1 MSTQDTKASAGVEI
15 VSVTPRSREEKQ
27 FIDLPFRLYEGVE
40 QYVPWFTR
48 SMRRLV
54 ALKHP
59 FFEHSDGEFFIA
71 RRNGEVVG
79 RIAMLEPRRFNEYK
93 DRRDARF
100 YFLEFQDDVQ
110 VSRALFERAATW
122 ARERG
127 LRRLIGPQGF
137 SSFAGSGVLIDGFE
151 YRAAMTM
158 MPYHLPYYRR
168 HLEAWGFEKYKDFYS
183 AFLNAVHQDLTPRY
197 RRAAEIAR
205 TRSGLEAPVLRSKR
219 ELRRVAREVGR
230 IYNDSWADHEEFVP
244 MTEAELQEIIDDLLM
259 VSLPSLIRVFRAEGR
274 IAGFVLAFPD
284 LSRAL
289 IRARGRLTPFTLLSI
304 LREKRKARDFIING
318 LGILP
323 EYRNSG
329 GLPLLFSVI
338 TDALHAHGTR
348 TAEMTQIAETTDLM
362 LSNIDKLGAEI
373 YKTHRVYQRLLD

>member
-1 MSTQDTKASAGVEI
+1 
-15 VSVTPRSREEKQ
+15 
-27 FIDLPFRLYEGVE
+27 
-40 QYVPWFTR
+40 
-48 SMRRLV
+48 
-54 ALKHP
+54 
-59 FFEHSDGEFFIA
+59 
-71 RRNGEVVG
+71 
-79 RIAMLEPRRFNEYK
+79 
-93 DRRDARF
+93 
-100 YFLEFQDDVQ
+100 
-110 VSRALFERAATW
+110 
-122 ARERG
+122 
-127 LRRLIGPQGF
+127 
-137 SSFAGSGVLIDGFE
+137 
-151 YRAAMTM
+151 
-158 MPYHLPYYRR
+158 
-168 HLEAWGFEKYKDFYS
+168 
-183 AFLNAVHQDLTPRY
+183 
-197 RRAAEIAR
+197 
-205 TRSGLEAPVLRSKR
+205 
-219 ELRRVAREVGR
+219 
-230 IYNDSWADHEEFVP
+230 

-373 YKTHRVYQRLLD
+373 YKTHRVYQRRLD